1 MSRSRIAEVLKQGRK
16 TKRYSVEDVSKLLL
30 VKYAIKI
37 SGKTLYSYE
46 TGHRQPDA
54 DLLMALC
61 EIYGI
66 DDIMEAFREPE
77 PETTKTPAP
86 EEPEA
91 GDKVSIEE
99 LTDFLERAGY
109 IQKGGDLSDAD
120 FQFLAHLIGLI
131 DLWCQNR
138 QGGK

>member
-1 MSRSRIAEVLKQGRK
+1 MSRGRIAEVLKERRK
-16 TKRYSVEDVSKLLL
+16 AKRYSVEDVSTLLL
-30 VKYAIKI
+30 VNYAIKI

-66 DDIMEAFREPE
+66 SDIMEAFREPE

-86 EEPEA
+86 EESEA
-91 GDKVSIEE
+91 GDKVSMEE
-99 LTDFLERAGY
+99 LTAFLTKAGY
-109 IQKGGDLSDAD
+109 IKDGGDLSDSD
-120 FQFLAHLIGLI
+120 FEFLAHLIGLL
-131 DLWCQNR
+131 DLWCKSR
-138 QGGK
+138 